1 MDLHLSSAEPS
12 AGEREAIDTE
22 FALLAPSAAVRTADD
37 RPTRSKHA
45 GHALRSER
53 HLLLPLLHAVHD
65 AEGWLSEGA
74 LNHVA
79 RVLGVPPA
87 EVYGVATF
95 YAMFSVEPRAPRV
108 VHVCDDVACGPY
120 GGEEIIS
127 ELEGRL
133 DPERACVVRSPCL
146 GLCERAP
153 AVLQQRAGEPDL
165 SQAPATPDDVLG
177 AATAPYDGTGEQAE
191 AADRVFADA
200 TVSAP
205 QAGTGQHLR
214 LLRRV
219 GVVDPSSL
227 DDYRAQGGYAAL
239 RRAIDLGPSRVI
251 TELKDSSLMGRGG
264 AAFPTGVKWEGV
276 AQAPER
282 PHHMVC
288 NADES
293 EPGTFKDRVLMEGDP
308 FGLIEAMTIGGYVT
322 GATTGHIYI
331 RGEYP
336 LATRRLQDAIAA
348 ARSRGY
354 LGDDVMGEGFAFDIE
369 LRRGAGAYICGE
381 ETALLQS
388 LEGYRGEPR
397 NKPPFPAQVGLFG
410 KPTAINNVET
420 LYNVLEVLSIGGQA
434 FAEVGGG
441 RSTGSKLFCVAGAV
455 GTPGVYEVD
464 FGTTLRELLD
474 LAGGTRGELRTILL
488 GGAAGGF
495 VMPADLDVPLTMEGT
510 RDIGATLGS
519 GVVLVFDSGA
529 DLTGTLR
536 RIAAFF
542 RDESCG
548 QCVPCRVGTVRQEE
562 ALARLERNA
571 PIGSRET
578 ELALLDDLARV
589 MRDSSICGLGQTAP
603 SAVMSAIDLGL
614 IAAPRRGAPE
624 TNGHGGDR

>member
-1 MDLHLSSAEPS
+1 MDLHISTAAPTAAE
-12 AGEREAIDTE
+12 RDTIDAA
-22 FALLAPSAAVRTADD
+22 FALLAPTAADATAGD
-37 RPTRSKHA
+37 RPTRSAHA
-45 GHALRSER
+45 GHAARSRR

-65 AEGWLSEGA
+65 AAGWLSEGS

-79 RVLGVPPA
+79 RTLQVPPA

-108 VHVCDDVACGPY
+108 VHVCDDVACGPS
-120 GGEEIIS
+120 GGEEIVAA
-127 ELEGRL
+127 LERDL
-133 DPERACVVRSPCL
+133 DGGRACVVRSPCL

-153 AVLQQRAGEPDL
+153 AVLHQRAGEPDL
-165 SQAPATPDDVLG
+165 SQAPATPQAVL
-177 AATAPYDGTGEQAE
+177 AAAHAPADPDGEQA
-191 AADRVFADA
+191 ADADRAFADT

-205 QAGTGQHLR
+205 QTRTGEHLR

-219 GVVDPSSL
+219 GVVDPTSL
-227 DDYRAQGGYAAL
+227 DDYRARGGYAAL
-239 RRAIDLGPSRVI
+239 RRAVRLGATRVI
-251 TELKDSSLMGRGG
+251 AELKDASLTGRGG

-276 AQAPER
+276 AQSPER
-282 PHHMVC
+282 PHHLVC

-308 FGLIEAMTIGGYVT
+308 FGLVEAMTIAGYVT
-322 GATTGHIYI
+322 GATVGHLYI

-348 ARSRGY
+348 ARARGH
-354 LGDDVMGEGFAFDIE
+354 LGDDVMGEGFAFDID

-381 ETALLQS
+381 ETALLES
-388 LEGYRGEPR
+388 IEGYRGEPR
-397 NKPPFPAQVGLFG
+397 NKPPFPATSGLFG
-410 KPTAINNVET
+410 RPTAINNVET
-420 LYNVLEVLSIGGQA
+420 LYNVLEVLNIGGGA
-434 FAEVGGG
+434 FAAVGGG
-441 RSTGSKLFCVAGAV
+441 RSTGSKLFCVSGAV
-455 GTPGVYEVD
+455 GVPGVYEVD

-474 LAGGTRGELRTILL
+474 LAGGTRGTLRTVLL

-495 VMPADLDVPLTMEGT
+495 VLPQDLDVTLTLEGA

-519 GVVLVFDSGA
+519 GVVLVFDDRA
-529 DLTGTLR
+529 DLTATLR

-562 ALARLERNA
+562 ALARLERGA
-571 PIGSRET
+571 PLGSRET

-589 MRDSSICGLGQTAP
+589 MRDASICGLGQTAP
-603 SAVMSAIDLGL
+603 SAVASALDLGL
-614 IAAPRRGAPE
+614 IAAPSHSS
-624 TNGHGGDR
+624 NGHGGRR